1 MAQITIPL
9 ANKFY
14 LAVIEN
20 KDANFDVQIRHYEVA
35 HFVAGDWLDPEDDF
49 GVIYADSLG
58 GFEISYNVLS
68 TALASVITKAH
79 RVALHPARHF
89 PAGVI
94 KRLGL
99 PRTDMSALDAV
110 VEATEKLA
118 EDVQKIEAQL
128 ESAVAVS

>member
-1 MAQITIPL
+1 MGKITIPL

-14 LAVIEN
+14 LVVSEN
-20 KDANFDVQIRHYEVA
+20 RDANFDVEIRHYEVA
-35 HFVAGDWLDPEDDF
+35 HFVAGDWLDDEDF
-49 GVIYADSLG
+49 GVVYGNSLG
-58 GFEISYNVLS
+58 GFDISYNVLS
-68 TALASVITKAH
+68 TALASIIAKAH

-89 PAGVI
+89 PAGVL
-94 KRLGL
+94 KRMGL

-118 EDVQKIEAQL
+118 EDVLKIEAQL